1 MFNGIGEDNGE
12 MIMKVILI
20 EIERNTLEIFV
31 DQLGGLQFRV
41 KSIFLPS
48 Y

>member
-20 EIERNTLEIFV
+20 EIERNTLEMLI
-31 DQLGGLQFRV
+31 
-41 KSIFLPS
+41 S
-48 Y
+48 